1 MFDKRYLEYCAL
13 EKQKL
18 NQNED
23 TIEKPHP
30 GKQVKDRIAWRF
42 MNIRGVAWG
51 TTTSKW
57 DVSKQVE
64 NLKSASQSGLGLFFI
79 TSVCTWHKVIVHW
92 QIGLAQ

>member
-1 MFDKRYLEYCAL
+1 VFDKRYLEYCAL

-42 MNIRGVAWG
+42 MNIRGVA
-51 TTTSKW
+51 
-57 DVSKQVE
+57 
-64 NLKSASQSGLGLFFI
+64 
-79 TSVCTWHKVIVHW
+79 
-92 QIGLAQ
+92 